1 MPDPTGYERLNGRQ
15 GTRSQEVPRH
25 IGQSGST
32 L

>member
-1 MPDPTGYERLNGRQ
+1 MVYERLNGRQ
-15 GTRSQEVPRH
+15 GTRSHEVPRH